1 MAKEF
6 NIARVWLNLKDG
18 NVIDEMQTYLAA
30 RMAGANTAMELG
42 LAYGIYKLS
51 ETFASLEPEDWDA
64 VIENLCLSQEAAM
77 EQLVRLV
84 AQKSGE
90 H

>member
-1 MAKEF
+1 MAKDF

-18 NVIDEMQTYLAA
+18 GVVDEMRTYLAA

-51 ETFASLEPEDWDA
+51 EAFASLEPEEWDA
-64 VIENLCLSQEAAM
+64 VSENLCLSQKAAM

-84 AQKSGE
+84 TQKSKE